1 MGKRPVSLLI
11 TALHG
16 FLGRPSD
23 FDHLG
28 LQNIYA
34 PDLFLT
40 GPDRIDRWAK
50 RFNRTSPKN
59 SVLLGYSMGGRLAL
73 HCLLDAPTR
82 YRAAIILAAHPG
94 LSCPHNRSIRR
105 DEDRNWALKFL
116 QEPWAKLMDDWNDQ
130 GVLNGCRRVA
140 RHEHHYQRRALAS
153 CLRHFSLGEQA
164 DMSPAISRLEL
175 PILWMM
181 PENESIRIKNVALLN
196 PSSEIVL
203 LKRANHRFLF
213 EQPKEVS
220 NIIKNFLFRLY
231 FFNRSRNIIHTFM
244 L

>member
-1 MGKRPVSLLI
+1 MPLNI

-28 LQNIYA
+28 LQNLYA
-34 PDLFLT
+34 PDLFLM
-40 GPDRIDRWAK
+40 GPDRMDRWAK
-50 RFNRTSPKN
+50 RLNRTSPKN

-73 HCLLDAPTR
+73 HCLIDEPTR

-94 LSCPHNRSIRR
+94 LSGPHERSVRR
-105 DEDRNWALKFL
+105 DEDRNWAQKFR
-116 QEPWAKLMDDWNDQ
+116 QEPWAELMDDWNGH
-130 GVLNGCRRVA
+130 GVLNGCHRIARR
-140 RHEHHYQRRALAS
+140 EHHYQRSALAS
-153 CLRHFSLGEQA
+153 CLRYFSLGEQA
-164 DMSPAISRLEL
+164 DLSLEISLLEL

-181 PENESIRIKNVALLN
+181 PENESIRIKNVVLLN

-213 EQPKEVS
+213 EQPREVS
-220 NIIKNFLFRLY
+220 SIIKNFLSRLY